1 VPLPSKTV
9 STDVQA
15 LQRGLLFLF
24 VIGLMRVVVLKGGEI
39 GEEVHSVGKVTKETK
54 GIPSS
59 SVNWEFFW
67 FT

>member
-1 VPLPSKTV
+1 MPLPSKTV
-9 STDVQA
+9 PADVRA
-15 LQRGLLFLF
+15 FPRGLLFLF

-59 SVNWEFFW
+59 SVN
-67 FT
+67 